1 MKIGPGRNRKSVLR
15 WSKIDEPVTS
25 DGIRSGVN
33 WMRANSSDV
42 VCANERAIS
51 VFARPG

>member
-1 MKIGPGRNRKSVLR
+1 MKIGPGRNENSPWR

-25 DGIRSGVN
+25 EGIRSGVN
-33 WMRANSSDV
+33 WMRAKWSEV
-42 VCANERAIS
+42 ACANERAIS

>member
-1 MKIGPGRNRKSVLR
+1 MKIGPGRNSNSAFR
-15 WSKIDEPVTS
+15 WLKIEEPVTS

-33 WMRANSSDV
+33 WMRENCSV
-42 VCANERAIS
+42 VACANERAMS